1 MMTTPAGVGNIRLS
15 RGRRPRV
22 SRGVDAKRIS
32 REDSISDWLARAIN
46 QTNGRGMSVDAVRE
60 NPRRSFRLASRHAVA
75 TKLRKPRAIYHVSH
89 MQSRSRVH
97 HLRTYNG
104 RHEVDLVVDK
114 DDRCVLAIEVTLSP
128 EGTDNDVTHL
138 RRLREQ
144 IVRPPLTS
152 HLSPR
157 TGRHLGA
164 TTGASSLAPRHSFGG
179 YHYAVASSSHAQLP
193 ALGR

>member
-128 EGTDNDVTHL
+128 EGTDNDVRHL

-152 HLSPR
+152 HLAPVGTSAPR
-157 TGRHLGA
+157 PARHHWRRDTLLEGTTLRHLHDR
-164 TTGASSLAPRHSFGG
+164 TWSLSHSI
-179 YHYAVASSSHAQLP
+179 A
-193 ALGR
+193 R